1 MQQGVPLLDWGGQG
15 KRPQVL
21 GRGALPYKAACRD
34 PPRVHTKGNRSV
46 PVSPAVFEVH
56 DSDVESLLQSLRDE
70 SQAINDGVV
79 MLRGLPFSSTEDD
92 IADFFSGNS
101 A

>member
-1 MQQGVPLLDWGGQG
+1 MGEEISSSFGVGGRCLTRQPAG
-15 KRPQVL
+15 CHLVRAAEETRP
-21 GRGALPYKAACRD
+21 
-34 PPRVHTKGNRSV
+34 V
-46 PVSPAVFEVH
+46 PVFPAVFEVH

-92 IADFFSGNS
+92 IMDFFSGNS